1 MNFILDNYNKL
12 KDQQGGKKQFSEIV
26 CQITPYFKTIEP
38 EVVEL
43 REGYGA
49 WKMHKRREV
58 ENHIGTVHAIACCN
72 LCEITAGLTIEVSIP
87 EHKRWIPMGM
97 QVQYLKKAKTDLV
110 AECNIGEPEWDSIDK
125 LDIDVYVKDEKGQ
138 VVVAAVISMKVGDKP
153 A

>member
-12 KDQQGGKKQFSEIV
+12 KDQEGGKMKFSELV

-49 WKMHKRREV
+49 WKMAKRREV
-58 ENHIGTVHAIACCN
+58 ENHLGTVHAIACCN

-97 QVQYLKKAKTDLV
+97 QVQYLKKAKTDLI
-110 AECNIGEPEWDSIDK
+110 AECNIGAPDWDSIDK
-125 LDIDVYVKDEKGQ
+125 LDIDVDVKDSEGQ
-138 VVVAAVISMKVGDKP
+138 VVVSAVISMKVGDKP